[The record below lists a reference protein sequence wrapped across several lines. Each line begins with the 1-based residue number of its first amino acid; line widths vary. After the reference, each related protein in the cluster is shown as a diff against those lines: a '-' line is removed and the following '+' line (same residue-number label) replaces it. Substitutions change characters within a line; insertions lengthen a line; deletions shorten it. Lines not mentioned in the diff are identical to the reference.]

1 MTTDPPLRML
11 NYLLQSCRTER
22 SLLLMTSLLI
32 LMYFVIMDI
41 VLYMTLQSTA
51 LVDQEKTTSYSPF
64 GPLSV
69 KLLMTAP
76 TNHYIISLTTEY
88 FDEYT
93 QFSRIF
99 YFITPNM
106 ISATHLALGFLSGKF
121 VTSES
126 LRRRRIGV
134 LIFEL
139 RLWLDVYDGVVYR
152 SHKGLHGYRSDRRNL
167 GFVVDTI
174 CDTTSGI
181 ALCFGVLF
189 YLWKNQVQKQPTV
202 SLPFTKSPENGTA
215 SLGEGEKPYQQKYPR
230 NHIFY
235 KVLCYGLMLALT
247 GMTFDKTTE
256 AFGGIFTTKMETSL
270 EEEQQTLA
278 LHSLTTWVVFYSWRL
293 IEAQA
298 MLQYLLLA
306 IFLDKIWEFLCFI
319 QYTGYATLFLVNIMS
334 QLQIRNVRHMIQI
347 VGPEYV

>member
-1 MTTDPPLRML
+1 MTSDSSLRML
-11 NYLLQSCRTER
+11 SHLLQTCRTER
-22 SLLLMTSLLI
+22 SLLLMTSLLL
-32 LMYFVIMDI
+32 LMYFFIMDI
-41 VLYMTLQSTA
+41 VLYMTLQSTK
-51 LVDQEKTTSYSPF
+51 LVDQEKTSTYSPF
-64 GPLSV
+64 HPLSV

-76 TNHYIISLTTEY
+76 TNHYVISLTTEY

-93 QFSRIF
+93 QLSKIF

-121 VTSES
+121 VASES

-152 SHKGLHGYRSDRRNL
+152 SHKGFHGYRSNRRNL
-167 GFVVDTI
+167 GFVVDTV

-189 YLWKNQVQKQPTV
+189 FLWKFQVQKNQTT
-202 SLPFTKSPENGTA
+202 SLPFTKSSENGTA
-215 SLGEGEKPYQQKYPR
+215 LSTDVEKPYQQKYPR

-235 KVLCYGLMLALT
+235 KVLCFGLMLALT

-256 AFGGIFTTKMETSL
+256 AFGRLFNTKMETSL
-270 EEEQQTLA
+270 EEDQQTEA
-278 LHSLTTWVVFYSWRL
+278 LHTLTTWVVFYCWRL

-306 IFLDKIWEFLCFI
+306 IFLDKTWEFICFI
-319 QYTGYATLFLVNIMS
+319 QYSGYGMLFLVNVMS
-334 QLQIRNVRHMIQI
+334 QLQIRNVRHLLRMASTD
-347 VGPEYV
+347 YV

>member
-1 MTTDPPLRML
+1 ML
-11 NYLLQSCRTER
+11 NHMLQTCRTER
-22 SLLLMTSLLI
+22 SLLLMTSLL
-32 LMYFVIMDI
+32 LLTYFFIMDV
-41 VLYMTLQSTA
+41 VLYMTLQSTNLA
-51 LVDQEKTTSYSPF
+51 NQEKTSSYSPF
-64 GPLSV
+64 RPLSA

-76 TNHYIISLTTEY
+76 TNHYILSLATEY

-93 QFSRIF
+93 HFSKIF
-99 YFITPNM
+99 TFITPNM
-106 ISATHLALGFLSGKF
+106 ISAMHLALGFLSGKF
-121 VTSES
+121 VASES
-126 LRRRRIGV
+126 LRRRRLGV

-152 SHKGLHGYRSDRRNL
+152 SHKGLHGYRSDRMNL

-189 YLWKNQVQKQPTV
+189 YLWKVQVQKPTAILPYTKPSVNGAPV
-202 SLPFTKSPENGTA
+202 SGD
-215 SLGEGEKPYQQKYPR
+215 GEKTSVYQQKHPR

-270 EEEQQTLA
+270 EEETQLEA
-278 LHSLTTWVVFYSWRL
+278 LHSLTMWFVLYSWRL

-306 IFLDKIWEFLCFI
+306 IFLDRIWEFICFI
-319 QYTGYATLFLVNIMS
+319 QYTGYGTLILVNVMS
-334 QLQIRNVRHMIQI
+334 QLQIRNVRNMLKSTSA
-347 VGPEYV
+347 EYV